1 VGIEKNR
8 EVMVAEATIL
18 KQGYK
23 AIIWQVHAVIQNA
36 ECGT

>member
-1 VGIEKNR
+1 MIRDSFTTDVGIEKNR

-23 AIIWQVHAVIQNA
+23 AII
-36 ECGT
+36 